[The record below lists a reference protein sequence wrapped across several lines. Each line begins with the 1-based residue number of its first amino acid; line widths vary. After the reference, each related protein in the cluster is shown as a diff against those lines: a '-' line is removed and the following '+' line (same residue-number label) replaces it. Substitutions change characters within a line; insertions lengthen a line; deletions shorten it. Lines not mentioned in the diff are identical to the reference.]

1 MIVSVKQKFYVVW
14 KGRQTG
20 VFGSWDEAK
29 EQVSSFSGASYKS
42 FKTLNEA
49 QTAFELGPDQSL
61 TTDNTWVP
69 EEALI
74 QPGIYP
80 KEVLL
85 ESIAVDAACAGN
97 PGVMEYRGVFVKT
110 GEILFEKGPFQQST
124 NNIGEFL
131 ALVHAIGYQKQNK
144 LNYPI
149 YTDSLTARAWVR
161 NKLCKSTLKQMA
173 QNQDS
178 FDLIKRAETFL
189 KQTAFNYPV
198 LTWNTKAWGE
208 IPADFGRK

>member
-1 MIVSVKQKFYVVW
+1 MIVGVKQKFYVVW

-42 FKTLNEA
+42 FKTLKEA
-49 QTAFELGPDQSL
+49 QTAFELGPDKNLDTNNIS
-61 TTDNTWVP
+61 VP
-69 EEALI
+69 EGALI
-74 QPGIYP
+74 PPGIYP
-80 KEVLL
+80 KEVFL

-110 GEILFEKGPFQQST
+110 GELLFEKGPFQQST

-131 ALVHAIGYQKQNK
+131 ALVHAIGYQKK
-144 LNYPI
+144 HTLNYPI

-161 NKLCKSTLKQMA
+161 NKLCKSTLKQTS
-173 QNQDS
+173 QNKDS
-178 FDLIKRAETFL
+178 FALIKRAEIFL
-189 KQTAFNYPV
+189 KENSFNYPI